1 MTKVL
6 RIETDTRRSR
16 VVIYNGVVYVGGMT
30 ADNKSDDITGQT
42 KQVLAKID
50 GFLARAGT
58 GKQNLLTAQIWLKDI
73 EKDFEKMNKVW
84 NLWTA
89 PGADPT
95 RATAQCQMASSG
107 TLIEIIV
114 TAAVAD

>member
-42 KQVLAKID
+42 KQVLANIG
-50 GFLARAGT
+50 GFLAR
-58 GKQNLLTAQIWLKDI
+58 
-73 EKDFEKMNKVW
+73 
-84 NLWTA
+84 
-89 PGADPT
+89 
-95 RATAQCQMASSG
+95 S
-107 TLIEIIV
+107 
-114 TAAVAD
+114 